1 MAHSLRGGGLFMG
14 LFIPYPPQERLQV
27 RRTTGA
33 PDTPL
38 PLTASCV
45 ARQPRVCATVRHWK
59 TLTWFRCVALNDL
72 AVAFSPALG
81 NVRLKVFT

>member
-1 MAHSLRGGGLFMG
+1 MG

-33 PDTPL
+33 PDTRER
-38 PLTASCV
+38 CV
-45 ARQPRVCATVRHWK
+45 ARHAPRVCATVRHWK